1 MYFGALGM
9 VGVHGTRFDM
19 FRFFRMLALSEQGH
33 GMEQRP
39 RMVPASPLAAS
50 QRLPDDAAVT
60 LGWGGRYVH
69 RVHRRVDECFTHN
82 IVVVVVEHLSNM
94 ECMAFVDS
102 KPSFKSQGFAD
113 IISTRGCSAC

>member
-1 MYFGALGM
+1 M

-60 LGWGGRYVH
+60 LGWGGRYVPML
-69 RVHRRVDECFTHN
+69 DILT
-82 IVVVVVEHLSNM
+82 
-94 ECMAFVDS
+94 AFI
-102 KPSFKSQGFAD
+102 GGLMNALH
-113 IISTRGCSAC
+113 IILWWW